1 MRTIDS
7 LIKQVKDFFAL
18 EGAIRF
24 NTPEYVKFHNQLT
37 NYIYKNHF
45 EDTPEWKRIS
55 DNLVY
60 KSTQR
65 MVEPEANIILTQ
77 LDALKRREL
86 ERNYA
91 IDWKLIH
98 PEIVRVSRPKFR
110 DEHYFESARCAFIEI
125 NARVKKIFPELR
137 DDKGRQYDGC
147 ALMQQVFSEKHPKI
161 VLGDLN
167 TDTGRNTQI
176 GYMNMFAGSVSAL
189 RNPKAHEN
197 DELTVEDT
205 VRQLMFA
212 SMLMYKLDEALKT
225 ANIEEGKG
233 NA

>member
-1 MRTIDS
+1 MKTIDS
-7 LIKQVKDFFAL
+7 LIKQVKDFFVL

-24 NTPEYVKFHNQLT
+24 DTPEYVKFHKQLT
-37 NYIYKNHF
+37 HYIYKNHF
-45 EDTPEWKRIS
+45 ENTPEWKRIS
-55 DNLVY
+55 ANLIY
-60 KSTQR
+60 KSTQY
-65 MVEPEANIILTQ
+65 MVKSEADIILVQ

-91 IDWKLIH
+91 IDWQLIH
-98 PEIVRVSRPKFR
+98 PEIARVSRPKFR
-110 DEHYFESARCAFIEI
+110 DEHYFEAARCAFIEI
-125 NARVKKIFPELR
+125 NVRVKKLFPELR
-137 DDKGRQYDGC
+137 DDKGRQYDGR

-161 VLGDLN
+161 VLGDLD
-167 TDTGRNTQI
+167 TDTGRNMQI

-212 SMLMYKLDEALKT
+212 SMLMYKLDEALK
-225 ANIEEGKG
+225 NSNSDEGK
-233 NA
+233 